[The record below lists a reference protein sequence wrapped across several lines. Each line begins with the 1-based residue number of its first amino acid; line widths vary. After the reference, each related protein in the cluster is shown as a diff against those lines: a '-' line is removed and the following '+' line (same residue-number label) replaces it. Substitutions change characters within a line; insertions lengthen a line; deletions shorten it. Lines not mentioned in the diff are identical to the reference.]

1 MISENM
7 IVIFPEYEEEETKS
21 EKDQEEDIQDI
32 DWFNFKDLLSEVI
45 SSYDKLLQFVFLLL
59 FCIL

>member
-32 DWFNFKDLLSEVI
+32 D
-45 SSYDKLLQFVFLLL
+45 
-59 FCIL
+59 